1 MQTWWILLNCV
12 RENCQNLG
20 DGRKTMKLECGNI
33 QYLPVYLLFLL
44 QTLFVNINEKISLH
58 IFDVAEELVIH
69 KIQRIALSLQTRQL
83 RLILFFQLIRG

>member
-1 MQTWWILLNCV
+1 MQTWWILFNWG

-20 DGRKTMKLECGNI
+20 DGRKILKLECGNI

-58 IFDVAEELVIH
+58 IFDVTEELVIH